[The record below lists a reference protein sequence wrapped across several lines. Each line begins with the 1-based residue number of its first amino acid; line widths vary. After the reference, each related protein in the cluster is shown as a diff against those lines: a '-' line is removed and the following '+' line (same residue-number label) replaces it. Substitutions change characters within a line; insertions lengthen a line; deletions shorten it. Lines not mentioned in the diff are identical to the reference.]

1 MTVIAWDGETL
12 AADRRATSGG
22 GIART
27 VTKIQKH
34 GDVLLGVTGNWDVA
48 AEMREW
54 FKAGA
59 VPADFPA
66 KARDGDATLI
76 VIRRG
81 RIETFNEG
89 PYSMPVEEEK
99 AAWGSGRDYAE
110 ATMYLGGSAVQGVQV
125 ASHFQADCGNGF
137 DTLTLDD

>member
-48 AEMREW
+48 IEMREW

-59 VPADFPA
+59 APADFPA
-66 KARDGDATLI
+66 KAREGDATLI
-76 VIRRG
+76 VIRRDG
-81 RIETFNEG
+81 IESFATG
-89 PYSMPVEEEK
+89 PYSMPIEEEK

-125 ASHFQADCGNGF
+125 ASHFQTDCGNGF
-137 DTLTLDD
+137 DTLTLD

>member
-1 MTVIAWDGETL
+1 
-12 AADRRATSGG
+12 
-22 GIART
+22 
-27 VTKIQKH
+27 
-34 GDVLLGVTGNWDVA
+34 
-48 AEMREW
+48 MREW

-76 VIRRG
+76 VIRRSG
-81 RIETFNEG
+81 IETFIEG
-89 PYSMPVEEEK
+89 PYSMPLEEEK

-125 ASHFQADCGNGF
+125 ASHFQTDCGNGF

>member
-34 GDVLLGVTGNWDVA
+34 GDVLLGVTGDWDIA
-48 AEMREW
+48 SEMREW
-54 FKAGA
+54 FKTGA
-59 VPADFPA
+59 VPADFP
-66 KARDGDATLI
+66 KAAREGDATLI

-81 RIETFNEG
+81 LIESFNSG
-89 PYSMPVEEEK
+89 PYPMLIEEEK

-125 ASHFQADCGNGF
+125 ASHFQTDCGNGF
-137 DTLTLDD
+137 DTLTLD

>member
-1 MTVIAWDGETL
+1 MTVIAWDGVTL

-22 GIART
+22 GIARS

-34 GDVLLGVTGNWDVA
+34 GDVLLGVTGNFDLA
-48 AEMREW
+48 MEMREW

-59 VPADFPA
+59 SPAEFPA
-66 KARDGDATLI
+66 KAREGDATLI

-81 RIETFNEG
+81 SIETFNSG
-89 PYSMPVEEEK
+89 PYPMPIESEK

-110 ATMYLGGSAVQGVQV
+110 ATMYLGGSAEQGVMV
-125 ASHFQADCGNGF
+125 ASHFQTDCGNGF
-137 DTLTLDD
+137 DTLILDD

>member
-12 AADRRATSGG
+12 AADRRVTSGG
-22 GIART
+22 GIARS

-34 GDVLLGVTGNWDVA
+34 GDVLLGMTGNWDVA

-76 VIRRG
+76 VIRRAG
-81 RIETFNEG
+81 IESFHSG
-89 PYSMPVEEEK
+89 PFPMPIEVAQ

-125 ASHFQADCGNGF
+125 ASHFQTDCGNGF
-137 DTLTLDD
+137 DTLKLD

>member
-34 GDVLLGVTGNWDVA
+34 GDVLLGVTGDWDIA
-48 AEMREW
+48 SEMREW

-59 VPADFPA
+59 VPADFP
-66 KARDGDATLI
+66 KTAREGDATLV

-81 RIETFNEG
+81 LIESFNSG
-89 PYSMPVEEEK
+89 PYPMPIQEEK

-125 ASHFQADCGNGF
+125 ASHFQTDCGNGF
-137 DTLTLDD
+137 DTLALD

>member
-34 GDVLLGVTGNWDVA
+34 GDVLIGVTGNWDVA

-76 VIRRG
+76 VIRRSG
-81 RIETFNEG
+81 IETFIEG
-89 PYSMPVEEEK
+89 PYSMPLEEEK

-125 ASHFQADCGNGF
+125 ASHFQTDCGNGF

>member
-76 VIRRG
+76 VIRRSG
-81 RIETFNEG
+81 IETFIEG
-89 PYSMPVEEEK
+89 PYSMPLEEEK

-125 ASHFQADCGNGF
+125 ASHFQTDCGNGF

>member
-12 AADRRATSGG
+12 AADRLATGGG
-22 GIART
+22 GIGRA

-34 GDVLLGVTGNWDVA
+34 GDVLLGVTGNWDIA

-59 VPADFPA
+59 LPAEFPA

-81 RIETFNEG
+81 SIETYCAG
-89 PYSMPVEEEK
+89 PYPMPIEVEK
-99 AAWGSGRDYAE
+99 AAWGTGRDYAE
-110 ATMYLGGSAVQGVQV
+110 AAMYLGGNAKMGVEV
-125 ASHFQADCGNGF
+125 ASHFQTDCGNGI
-137 DTLTLDD
+137 DTLSLD